1 MPRFF
6 RLLALFCA
14 ALQLEIILHVSGEGT
29 PLSPLHVSAAEGRPG
44 MTIMNSGL
52 LAISESDLHISSFWT
67 DEHGDA
73 ADGVHTIHGES
84 GTSSSLQTSDHCT
97 SDKGIREKLLA
108 ASWDPS
114 LVQENIEEVWD
125 SAPIFGSWRSPR
137 QLANEQQIPD
147 RLTLCNR
154 MQRLQN
160 LSSLSLQSS
169 TNIQSDLTSPSIA
182 TILSEVQIGCT
193 RSGLATRTFC
203 SARSPKFSA
212 NQEAWQLR
220 ADRTG
225 PQRKGLPVVIVEDI
239 LAAASDVAQDIKPEL
254 YKSNQQ
260 SAILLCIDFVSHL
273 SIRRRTDGSQAYEGQ
288 LVECISKYNHKN
300 RLHQELRATLGESNF
315 QKLARRS
322 DAQRFVVAASIVAVN
337 SMRRCT
343 TALSRRM
350 DERVLLHCTASVALE
365 VASPTSGLELA
376 AHSLRRKGTGAGQSV
391 RAFTQM
397 MFCARGT
404 TCTGHM
410 RWQGFGAEADKF
422 RVESTSPAVRGGYL
436 IAPAFCVEYAGQE
449 EIHLQTYSVRPAPV

>member
-1 MPRFF
+1 
-6 RLLALFCA
+6 
-14 ALQLEIILHVSGEGT
+14 
-29 PLSPLHVSAAEGRPG
+29 
-44 MTIMNSGL
+44 MNSGL
-52 LAISESDLHISSFWT
+52 LAISESDLHMSSFWT

-97 SDKGIREKLLA
+97 SNKGIREKLLA

-125 SAPIFGSWRSPR
+125 NDSAPNFGSWRSPR

-154 MQRLQN
+154 MQRLQD
-160 LSSLSLQSS
+160 LSSLSLQAS
-169 TNIQSDLTSPSIA
+169 TSIQSDLTSPSIA
-182 TILSEVQIGCT
+182 TILSEVQIGSS

-212 NQEAWQLR
+212 KQEAWQLR
-220 ADRTG
+220 ADRMSL
-225 PQRKGLPVVIVEDI
+225 PRSRGLSDVIVEDI

-260 SAILLCIDFVSHL
+260 SAILLCIDFVTHL
-273 SIRRRTDGSQAYEGQ
+273 SIRRRTGGSQAYEGQ

-300 RLHQELRATLGESNF
+300 RLHQELRATLGENNF

-365 VASPTSGLELA
+365 MAPPTSRLELA
-376 AHSLRRKGTGAGQSV
+376 AHSLRRKGTGHGQSF

-397 MFCARGT
+397 MLCARGT
-404 TCTGHM
+404 ACTGHM
-410 RWQGFGAEADKF
+410 RWQGFGTEADKF
-422 RVESTSPAVRGGYL
+422 RVESTSQLTSSHRDVFASSQADL
-436 IAPAFCVEYAGQE
+436 IAPAFGVQYAGQE